1 MCAQDVLLKNLYIE
15 SLFHKRKEIDKGKR
29 FESWDFQQL
38 SAMAGMHV
46 CMYVCIYVM
55 NSYHVVFMYV
65 YMYVQFKAIAIEW
78 PSPRRRSSLHTF
90 PRTYP
95 KLAGETYRIILTAE
109 ASTAGTD
116 SCSSC
121 WAEIWPESR
130 MFGLKERYG
139 MLVYTT
145 YACMH
150 CMYVWFRSFL
160 FFLFISV
167 HYSRVYCMYVS
178 DQAILNS
185 FRLLISVILSKKGT
199 VCMQSFCVCM

>member
-15 SLFHKRKEIDKGKR
+15 SLFHKRKEIDKEKR

-55 NSYHVVFMYV
+55 NSYHVVDLHIEDRRIYV
-65 YMYVQFKAIAIEW
+65 CMYVQFKATAIEW

-95 KLAGETYRIILTAE
+95 KLAGETYRTILTAE

-121 WAEIWPESR
+121 WAEI
-130 MFGLKERYG
+130 
-139 MLVYTT
+139 
-145 YACMH
+145 
-150 CMYVWFRSFL
+150 
-160 FFLFISV
+160 
-167 HYSRVYCMYVS
+167 
-178 DQAILNS
+178 
-185 FRLLISVILSKKGT
+185 
-199 VCMQSFCVCM
+199 